1 VRHLRNWANIA
12 GALDEQ
18 CITIASKNGGVMQG
32 DARRFLIAAWN
43 YEGESDATSYAKC
56 EKCCVLLHFVASRC
70 MAAIQRILRPA
81 RNLIAARSFGLR
93 ESLPYLIDPQARRS
107 EGHPT

>member
-1 VRHLRNWANIA
+1 
-12 GALDEQ
+12 
-18 CITIASKNGGVMQG
+18 MQG

-43 YEGESDATSYAKC
+43 NEGESDATSYAKC

-70 MAAIQRILRPA
+70 MAAIQRILRPI